1 MSDYSVDVSALQADA
16 RTWTAWADELERI
29 EERVPYVDNAIFGT
43 VLGVDTVY
51 TAFTK
56 GLQTLRAYIDSGHTE
71 FAGIADALGRS
82 ASAYA
87 ENDSEL
93 SVDAWRTAR
102 RLGIG

>member
-1 MSDYSVDVSALQADA
+1 MSDYAVDVSALQADA
-16 RTWTAWADELERI
+16 RAWMGWADELDRI
-29 EERVPYVDNAIFGT
+29 EEHVPYVDSAIFGT
-43 VLGVDTVY
+43 VLGVDKVY

-56 GLQTLRAYIDSGHTE
+56 GLQTLRTYIDSGHGE

-102 RLGIG
+102 RLGCA